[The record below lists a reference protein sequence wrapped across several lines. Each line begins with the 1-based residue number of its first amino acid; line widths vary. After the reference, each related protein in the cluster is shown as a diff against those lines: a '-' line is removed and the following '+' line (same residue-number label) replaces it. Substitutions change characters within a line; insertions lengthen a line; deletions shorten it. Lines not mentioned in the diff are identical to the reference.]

1 MFLQLHDGPEPLDT
15 ALNPLAPGAT
25 PYSYSSGYPALG
37 QNGNDIRLPDDLF
50 KQSPAG
56 FAEALKSLEK
66 LYKDF
71 ASGRK
76 VEPTKV
82 AAKALKPM
90 SGQHEGLSEPITI
103 MAILKVLPV
112 IIGAVQTVLG
122 NITAGLVNTQISQ
135 LYNSNMYNVQN
146 LNKMNLQQL
155 TLQIETLDRDISML
169 KPLQFTKAMTLA
181 QFRLVFQRRFDNLT
195 VGQSIIS
202 ALPGWVLPAAL
213 GLGAFLLLRGRK

>member
-1 MFLQLHDGPEPLDT
+1 MEP
-15 ALNPLAPGAT
+15 A
-25 PYSYSSGYPALG
+25 
-37 QNGNDIRLPDDLF
+37 
-50 KQSPAG
+50 
-56 FAEALKSLEK
+56 
-66 LYKDF
+66 
-71 ASGRK
+71 
-76 VEPTKV
+76 KV
-82 AAKALKPM
+82 AAKALKPLN
-90 SGQHEGLSEPITI
+90 GQNQGLSEPITI

-195 VGQSIIS
+195 VGQSIFS
-202 ALPGWVLPAAL
+202 ALPSWVLPVGIGAL
-213 GLGAFLLLRGRK
+213 AFILLRR

>member
-25 PYSYSSGYPALG
+25 PYSYRTGYPALG

-90 SGQHEGLSEPITI
+90 SGQHEGLSEPLTI